1 MVVYGPLGGTVICG
15 YSGTLM
21 AACSAL
27 GMFCFRYYKAADWVV
42 TASDFET
49 FGNMTHEANL

>member
-1 MVVYGPLGGTVICG
+1 
-15 YSGTLM
+15 
-21 AACSAL
+21 
-27 GMFCFRYYKAADWVV
+27 MFCFRYYKAADWVV